1 MSRTGI
7 YDSTIGVI
15 SHLLLILGEGILAPS
30 DVFHSSSSMFTSI
43 DTEIGKTVSDLDGL
57 MSPLMPI
64 PLKTSP
70 TSFTRKQ

>member
-1 MSRTGI
+1 
-7 YDSTIGVI
+7 
-15 SHLLLILGEGILAPS
+15 
-30 DVFHSSSSMFTSI
+30 MFTSI